1 MDTGIINLF
10 SRFYCRH
17 SEMTSKYN
25 IDLNTLL
32 QEGLSEPDFYGD
44 LKYKFKKIDR
54 RADFR
59 NKLKKIVPRYKR
71 IGYNC
76 YSAKENH

>member
-1 MDTGIINLF
+1 
-10 SRFYCRH
+10 
-17 SEMTSKYN
+17 MTSKYN
-25 IDLNTLL
+25 IDLDTLL

-44 LKYKFKKIDR
+44 LKYKFRKIDRRSDFWNKLKKIDR
-54 RADFR
+54 RSDFW